1 MNREKKKQISFVTI
15 FLIIFSVAFNYL
27 FLTSYAKYRK
37 QTLSTVDGNFAGW
50 IIKINNETISGKT
63 VMTNKITPVFDKNE
77 YIKEGIIAPGATGY
91 FDLVIDASLV
101 DVNFNFDLDFVNSD
115 LNTIPDLIITDYEL
129 NDSGTKVA
137 FNSEKRLT
145 KDVNKNTSKT
155 KIRIYFHWN
164 DDSNTE
170 IMNNEED
177 TAISGNPDKN
187 ANIKVRIKFT
197 QKEN

>member
-15 FLIIFSVAFNYL
+15 FLIIFSVSFSYL

-177 TAISGNPDKN
+177 TAVSGNPDKN